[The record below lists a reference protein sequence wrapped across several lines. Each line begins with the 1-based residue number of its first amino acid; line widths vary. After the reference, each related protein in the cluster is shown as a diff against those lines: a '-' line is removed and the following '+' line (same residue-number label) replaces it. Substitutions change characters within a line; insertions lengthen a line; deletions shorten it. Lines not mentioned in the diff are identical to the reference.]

1 MLVIRRRAG
10 ESILIGPDI
19 EVEILDVGPNRV
31 KLGILGPRTTQV
43 IRKEMKLTAETNLSA
58 GSLSI
63 EMRDLII
70 KKIALIPQPRGNPT
84 DKSSESGYSGH
95 PVKTENPGPA

>member
-19 EVEILDVGPNRV
+19 EIEILDAGPNRV
-31 KLGILGPRTTQV
+31 KLGIVGPRSTQV
-43 IRKEMKLTAETNLSA
+43 VRKEVKLTADNNLSA

-63 EMRDLII
+63 EMRDLIV
-70 KKIALIPQPRGNPT
+70 KKIARIPQHGTNPS
-84 DKSSESGYSGH
+84 DKSSESGYSGY
-95 PVKTENPGPA
+95 PVKQENPGPT